1 MIILCY
7 SLILLYSNNFIC
19 KHSFCRR
26 QFCGDWYASRFSDDD
41 TNNAIVSWI
50 PESMQFVPAWTH
62 RYNITL
68 NGVLIIQFNARCNW
82 FRSGLWDREKYDFNR
97 RDKKLILLK
106 NLNIDDIPITDK
118 ISITITEKN
127 NNEKKRFFHVDY
139 VEDTIYRMLKYT
151 LMKLSTM

>member
-1 MIILCY
+1 
-7 SLILLYSNNFIC
+7 
-19 KHSFCRR
+19 
-26 QFCGDWYASRFSDDD
+26 
-41 TNNAIVSWI
+41 
-50 PESMQFVPAWTH
+50 MQFLPAWTH
-62 RYNITL
+62 RYNIAL

-82 FRSGLWDREKYDFNR
+82 FLSGLWDRETYDFNR

-127 NNEKKRFFHVDY
+127 NTEKKRFFHVDY